1 MASRPGKMPTTSVR
15 RRISLF
21 SRSFIRLLRA
31 GQAGGCYY
39 WSAFE
44 SCEVVGKCAC
54 NAGVPGGFA
63 VPAAGLRVGVEALD
77 VGELVGECGCEFGA
91 R

>member
-21 SRSFIRLLRA
+21 SRSFIRPWRA
-31 GQAGGCYY
+31 GQAGGGCC
-39 WSAFE
+39 WLAFE
-44 SCEVVGKCAC
+44 SGKVVGECAGD
-54 NAGVPGGFA
+54 AGVPGGFA
-63 VPAAGLRVGVEALD
+63 VPAAGLRVGVEAVD
-77 VGELVGECGCEFGA
+77 VGELVAECGCEFGA